1 MRMFFRIMVGVL
13 ALFLFNQT
21 VVVAQV
27 NMVEFGKNRVQYNRF
42 KWSFYQSPNF
52 NVHYNQN
59 GLELAKFITQIA
71 EQDLPEI
78 EDFVEF
84 SVQRRINIVVYN
96 HYNDYKQSNIGL
108 GLEWPNAGGVTRL
121 VNNKMVVYFNGD
133 HNDLRR
139 QIREGI
145 ARVLVETLLFGDDIG
160 EFAQNQALLDLPK
173 WMTDGY
179 ISYVAESWSTQLDN
193 QLKSAMLGYKY
204 KNFYQFAF
212 EQPKLAGHAFWYYI
226 DEKYKRESVTYILY
240 LSRLYKNINKA
251 TLSVCRKKLKRIL
264 KDFMQYNQNK
274 YLQDIRGRKDIP
286 SGKLT
291 LLKEIGKKDYFRFQ
305 PNPNPKNNAYVF
317 VQYKKGVSKVIYTE
331 SFFKEYVLWKSG
343 IQNLEERPNPNYPL
357 LAWDPK
363 GTQIAIVVWQK
374 GRLNLHMYNV
384 LTKKKSITAQPLP
397 FEQINDAQ
405 FMLDANTLIISGVKG
420 GQSDIFIYKISENKT
435 EQITNDIYDDLDASF
450 VTFPNKTGIL
460 FSSNRPGA
468 ISVDGDTALPR
479 NRFNI
484 FLIDNWNRTEFKQ
497 ISQLSHIPFG
507 NARYPTQFN
516 VNHFTFI
523 SDENGIGNRWAGFFN
538 TKAAGLDTV
547 YQVGEELLRNPSI
560 KELDSVMSVWNKQA
574 PDSIYTFRVTEDSAY
589 TFPASNY
596 QSSVLETRIA
606 GDKGQVSEVNK
617 QGTFK
622 FIYKLKV
629 DENLLKK
636 RNINASP
643 TEYVKRL
650 FRLRKTA
657 SGESKERTDLTDSLS
672 TEKSN
677 ELFFE
682 TEFEA
687 ELFAKSDSANSLL
700 NVISPQEDMLSKM
713 RVFRYQKKYFIDNLT
728 TSFISNNA
736 LLINRF
742 QPYSGATG
750 PVQLGNNNSLN
761 AMTRVGAMEFMEDYK
776 FSGGFRMNYGFD
788 DKEVFMRY
796 DNLRR
801 RLDWGAT
808 YYRSTRNTALTNGG
822 SFFDTR
828 QLTNIYQGNISYPF
842 NEVQSLRAII
852 GVRSDRYIIRTDD
865 INPQSLFIPDL
876 DENFLMVRTE
886 FVHDNTIAPAS
897 NIWNGLRY
905 KGWFELYNR
914 LGGTYTGGQN
924 GRSSKGKLT
933 FNFGFDARH
942 YLPIYRN
949 IIWAVRA
956 AGDFSWGNNKFIY
969 YLGGT
974 DGWLMLGSNRVVRD
988 GVEKER
994 YFNTSNKPALDETYV
1009 YESLAV
1015 NLRGFTQNAANG
1027 NNSVV
1032 INSEIRVPVFSTFL
1046 NRPVNNAF
1054 LRNFQIVQFVDL
1066 GSAWNGKYNQ
1076 LSRPDIT
1083 YSIPENPVTVI
1094 IKAPGVGPFLG
1105 SYGFGARTTLLG
1117 YFLRFDAG
1125 WQMNNFFKNKPLMH
1139 FSLGFDF

>member
-460 FSSNRPGA
+460 FSSNRPGP

-687 ELFAKSDSANSLL
+687 ELFAKSDSASSLL
-700 NVISPQEDMLSKM
+700 NVTSPQEDMLSKM

>member
-1 MRMFFRIMVGVL
+1 
-13 ALFLFNQT
+13 
-21 VVVAQV
+21 
-27 NMVEFGKNRVQYNRF
+27 
-42 KWSFYQSPNF
+42 
-52 NVHYNQN
+52 
-59 GLELAKFITQIA
+59 
-71 EQDLPEI
+71 
-78 EDFVEF
+78 
-84 SVQRRINIVVYN
+84 
-96 HYNDYKQSNIGL
+96 
-108 GLEWPNAGGVTRL
+108 
-121 VNNKMVVYFNGD
+121 
-133 HNDLRR
+133 
-139 QIREGI
+139 
-145 ARVLVETLLFGDDIG
+145 
-160 EFAQNQALLDLPK
+160 
-173 WMTDGY
+173 
-179 ISYVAESWSTQLDN
+179 
-193 QLKSAMLGYKY
+193 
-204 KNFYQFAF
+204 
-212 EQPKLAGHAFWYYI
+212 
-226 DEKYKRESVTYILY
+226 
-240 LSRLYKNINKA
+240 
-251 TLSVCRKKLKRIL
+251 
-264 KDFMQYNQNK
+264 
-274 YLQDIRGRKDIP
+274 
-286 SGKLT
+286 
-291 LLKEIGKKDYFRFQ
+291 
-305 PNPNPKNNAYVF
+305 
-317 VQYKKGVSKVIYTE
+317 
-331 SFFKEYVLWKSG
+331 
-343 IQNLEERPNPNYPL
+343 
-357 LAWDPK
+357 
-363 GTQIAIVVWQK
+363 
-374 GRLNLHMYNV
+374 
-384 LTKKKSITAQPLP
+384 
-397 FEQINDAQ
+397 
-405 FMLDANTLIISGVKG
+405 
-420 GQSDIFIYKISENKT
+420 
-435 EQITNDIYDDLDASF
+435 
-450 VTFPNKTGIL
+450 
-460 FSSNRPGA
+460 
-468 ISVDGDTALPR
+468 
-479 NRFNI
+479 
-484 FLIDNWNRTEFKQ
+484 
-497 ISQLSHIPFG
+497 
-507 NARYPTQFN
+507 
-516 VNHFTFI
+516 
-523 SDENGIGNRWAGFFN
+523 
-538 TKAAGLDTV
+538 
-547 YQVGEELLRNPSI
+547 
-560 KELDSVMSVWNKQA
+560 
-574 PDSIYTFRVTEDSAY
+574 
-589 TFPASNY
+589 
-596 QSSVLETRIA
+596 
-606 GDKGQVSEVNK
+606 
-617 QGTFK
+617 
-622 FIYKLKV
+622 
-629 DENLLKK
+629 
-636 RNINASP
+636 
-643 TEYVKRL
+643 
-650 FRLRKTA
+650 
-657 SGESKERTDLTDSLS
+657 
-672 TEKSN
+672 
-677 ELFFE
+677 
-682 TEFEA
+682 
-687 ELFAKSDSANSLL
+687 
-700 NVISPQEDMLSKM
+700 
-713 RVFRYQKKYFIDNLT
+713 
-728 TSFISNNA
+728 
-736 LLINRF
+736 
-742 QPYSGATG
+742 
-750 PVQLGNNNSLN
+750 
-761 AMTRVGAMEFMEDYK
+761 
-776 FSGGFRMNYGFD
+776 
-788 DKEVFMRY
+788 
-796 DNLRR
+796 LRR

>member
-687 ELFAKSDSANSLL
+687 ELFAKSDSASSLL

>member
-1 MRMFFRIMVGVL
+1 
-13 ALFLFNQT
+13 
-21 VVVAQV
+21 
-27 NMVEFGKNRVQYNRF
+27 MVEFGKNRVQYNRF

-52 NVHYNQN
+52 NVHYYQN
-59 GLELAKFITQIA
+59 GLEIAKFVTQVA
-71 EQDLPEI
+71 EQDLSGL
-78 EDFVEF
+78 EDFIEF

-96 HYNDYKQSNIGL
+96 HFNDYKQSNIGL

-133 HNDLRR
+133 HNHLRR

-179 ISYVAESWSTQLDN
+179 ISYAAEAWNTELDN

-240 LSRLYKNINKA
+240 LSRLYKNVNKA
-251 TLSVCRKKLKRIL
+251 TLSICRKKLKTIL
-264 KDFMQYNQNK
+264 KDFMQFNQNK
-274 YLQDIRGRKDIP
+274 YLQDVRARKDIP

-291 LLKEIGKKDYFRFQ
+291 LLKEIEKKDFFRFQ
-305 PNPNPKNNAYVF
+305 PNPNPKNNTYVF
-317 VQYKKGVSKVIYTE
+317 VQYNKGVSKVIYTE
-331 SFFKEYVLWKSG
+331 NFFREFVLWRSG
-343 IQNLEERPNPNYPL
+343 IQNLEDRPNPNYPL

-363 GTQIAIVVWQK
+363 GTQIAIIVWQK
-374 GRLNLHMYNV
+374 GKLILHIYNT
-384 LTKKKSITAQPLP
+384 LTKKKTVTQQTLP
-397 FEQINDAQ
+397 FEQINDVQ
-405 FMLDANTLIISGVKG
+405 FMLDANTLILSGVRG
-420 GQSDIFIYKISENKT
+420 GQSDIYIYKIAEHKT
-435 EQITNDIYDDLDASF
+435 DQITNDIYDDLDASF

-460 FSSNRPGA
+460 FSSNRPGPV
-468 ISVDGDTALPR
+468 SVDGDTALPR
-479 NRFNI
+479 NRFNV

-497 ISQLSHIPFG
+497 ISQLSNIPFG

-523 SDENGIGNRWAGFFN
+523 SDESGIGNRWAGFFN

-547 YQVGEELLRNPSI
+547 YQVGEDLLRNPSSR
-560 KELDSVMSVWNKQA
+560 ELDSALLIWNKQM
-574 PDSIYTFRVTEDSAY
+574 PDSVFTFRVTEDTAY
-589 TFPASNY
+589 TFPISNY
-596 QSSVLETRIA
+596 QSSVLESRIA

-636 RNINASP
+636 RNINARP

-650 FRLRKTA
+650 FRLSKTA
-657 SGESKERTDLTDSLS
+657 GAERKERTDLTDSISLGKK
-672 TEKSN
+672 ED
-677 ELFFE
+677 LYFE
-682 TEFEA
+682 SEFENEISA
-687 ELFAKSDSANSLL
+687 VSDSTNGNS
-700 NVISPQEDMLSKM
+700 VFSQPQEDILSRM
-713 RVFRYQKKYFIDNLT
+713 RVFKYQKKYFVDNLT

-808 YYRSTRNTALTNGG
+808 YYRSTRNTNLTNG
-822 SFFDTR
+822 SDFLDAR
-828 QLTNIYQGNISYPF
+828 QLTNIYQGNVSYPF
-842 NEVQSLRAII
+842 NEVQSIRAIF

-865 INPQSLFIPDL
+865 INFQSLTLPDL
-876 DENFLMVRTE
+876 DEHFLMLRAE

-897 NIWNGLRY
+897 NIWNGLRG

-914 LGGTYTGGQN
+914 LGGSYTGGTN
-924 GRSSKGKLT
+924 GRSTKGKLT
-933 FNFGFDARH
+933 FNIGFDVRH
-942 YLPIYRN
+942 YMPLYRN
-949 IIWAVRA
+949 IIWAVRT

-974 DGWLMLGSNRVVRD
+974 DGWLMLGNNRVVRD

-994 YFNTSNKPALDETYV
+994 YFNTSNRPALDETYV

-1015 NLRGFTQNAANG
+1015 NMRGFTQNAANG
-1027 NNSVV
+1027 NNAFV

-1046 NRPVNNAF
+1046 NRPVNNSF
-1054 LRNFQIVQFVDL
+1054 LRNFQIIQFVDL
-1066 GSAWNGKYNQ
+1066 GTAWNGKYNN
-1076 LSRPDIT
+1076 LARPEIT
-1083 YSIPENPVTVI
+1083 YSLPENPLTVV
-1094 IKAPGVGPFLG
+1094 IKAPGIGPFLG

-1117 YFLRFDAG
+1117 YFIRFDAG
-1125 WQMNNFFKNKPLMH
+1125 WQMNGFFKNKPIMH
-1139 FSLGFDF
+1139 VSLGFDF

>member
-1 MRMFFRIMVGVL
+1 MFIRFFGVFI
-13 ALFLFNQT
+13 FLFFLSST
-21 VVVAQV
+21 RLFAQV

-52 NVHYNQN
+52 NVHYYQN
-59 GLELAKFITQIA
+59 GLEIAKFVTQVA
-71 EQDLPEI
+71 EQDLSGL
-78 EDFVEF
+78 EDFIEF

-96 HYNDYKQSNIGL
+96 HFNDYKQSNIGL

-133 HNDLRR
+133 HNHLRR

-179 ISYVAESWSTQLDN
+179 ISYAAEAWNTELDN

-240 LSRLYKNINKA
+240 LSRLYKNVNKA
-251 TLSVCRKKLKRIL
+251 TLSICRKKLKTIL
-264 KDFMQYNQNK
+264 KDFMQFNQNK
-274 YLQDIRGRKDIP
+274 YLQDVRARKDIP

-291 LLKEIGKKDYFRFQ
+291 LLKEIEKKDFFRFQ
-305 PNPNPKNNAYVF
+305 PNPNPKNNTYVF
-317 VQYKKGVSKVIYTE
+317 VQYNKGVSKVIYTE
-331 SFFKEYVLWKSG
+331 NFFREFVLWRSG
-343 IQNLEERPNPNYPL
+343 IQNLEDRPNPNYPL

-363 GTQIAIVVWQK
+363 GTQIAIIVWQK
-374 GRLNLHMYNV
+374 GKLILHIYNT
-384 LTKKKSITAQPLP
+384 LTKKKTVTQQTLP
-397 FEQINDAQ
+397 FEQINDVQ
-405 FMLDANTLIISGVKG
+405 FMLDANTLILSGVRG
-420 GQSDIFIYKISENKT
+420 GQSDIYIYKIAEHKT
-435 EQITNDIYDDLDASF
+435 DQITNDIYDDLDASF

-460 FSSNRPGA
+460 FSSNRPGPV
-468 ISVDGDTALPR
+468 SVDGDTALPR
-479 NRFNI
+479 NRFNV

-497 ISQLSHIPFG
+497 ISQLSNIPFG

-523 SDENGIGNRWAGFFN
+523 SDESGIGNRWAGFFN

-547 YQVGEELLRNPSI
+547 YQVGEDLLRNPSSR
-560 KELDSVMSVWNKQA
+560 ELDSALLIWNKQM
-574 PDSIYTFRVTEDSAY
+574 PDSVFTFRVTEDTAY
-589 TFPASNY
+589 TFPISNY
-596 QSSVLETRIA
+596 QSSVLESRIA

-636 RNINASP
+636 RNINARP

-650 FRLRKTA
+650 FRLSKTA
-657 SGESKERTDLTDSLS
+657 GAERKERTDLTDSISLGKKEDLYFES
-672 TEKSN
+672 EFEN
-677 ELFFE
+677 ELS
-682 TEFEA
+682 A
-687 ELFAKSDSANSLL
+687 VSDSTNGNS
-700 NVISPQEDMLSKM
+700 VFSQPQEDILSRM
-713 RVFRYQKKYFIDNLT
+713 RVFKYQKKYFVDNLT

-808 YYRSTRNTALTNGG
+808 YYRSTRNTNLTNG
-822 SFFDTR
+822 SDFLDAR
-828 QLTNIYQGNISYPF
+828 QLTNIYQGNVSYPF
-842 NEVQSLRAII
+842 NEVQSIRAIF

-865 INPQSLFIPDL
+865 INFQSLTLPDL
-876 DENFLMVRTE
+876 DEHFLMLRAE

-897 NIWNGLRY
+897 NIWNGLRG

-914 LGGTYTGGQN
+914 LGGSYTGGTN
-924 GRSSKGKLT
+924 GRSTKGKLT
-933 FNFGFDARH
+933 FNIGFDVRH
-942 YLPIYRN
+942 YMPLYRN
-949 IIWAVRA
+949 IIWAVRT

-974 DGWLMLGSNRVVRD
+974 DGWLMLGNNRVVRD

-994 YFNTSNKPALDETYV
+994 YFNTSNRPALDETYV

-1015 NLRGFTQNAANG
+1015 NMRGFTQNAANG
-1027 NNSVV
+1027 NNAFV

-1046 NRPVNNAF
+1046 NRPVNNSF
-1054 LRNFQIVQFVDL
+1054 LRNFQIIQFVDL
-1066 GSAWNGKYNQ
+1066 GTAWNGKYNN
-1076 LSRPDIT
+1076 LARPEIT
-1083 YSIPENPVTVI
+1083 YSLPENPLTVV
-1094 IKAPGVGPFLG
+1094 IKAPGIGPFLG

-1117 YFLRFDAG
+1117 YFIRFDAG
-1125 WQMNNFFKNKPLMH
+1125 WQMNGFFKNKPIMH
-1139 FSLGFDF
+1139 VSLGFDF